1 MTEESDESPLRPAED
16 QRIRAL
22 LADLGSGPDGESM
35 PPEVAARLDATLARL
50 VAEREAA
57 DPEESGSTT
66 RDATVVPL
74 RRRWATR
81 GAAAAAAVI
90 VVAGGGIA
98 AANLGL
104 LGGATTADSSAG
116 GSSSASGA
124 ERSLGSGAEDQA
136 TPSPGQSSP
145 GQPSPGQASD
155 GADRLDNGDAVAKGA
170 VPALTAASFRGQV
183 TTLLGDG
190 DAADLSAPSARGRRE
205 VTLPLAPSASPS
217 ASAPDAGSDTGGD
230 PGGSPGTATAAAL
243 AGRQLRLTAPHRRG
257 PGHRDHLRQR
267 PGRPRRAPR
276 RTGTAPGGGL
286 VVRRLPAPGADPGGD
301 GGRRPVRLGA

>member
-1 MTEESDESPLRPAED
+1 MTEKSDESPLRPAED

-124 ERSLGSGAEDQA
+124 ERSLGSGAQDQA

-145 GQPSPGQASD
+145 GQPSPGQASE
-155 GADRLDNGDAVAKGA
+155 GSDRLDNGDAVAKGA

-217 ASAPDAGSDTGGD
+217 ASAPDAGSDPGSD
-230 PGGSPGTATAAAL
+230 PGGGAGSSPGTATAGPSQVGSCL
-243 AGRQLRLTAPHRRG
+243 SPPLTDGARVTAITFDGAP
-257 PGHRDHLRQR
+257 
-267 PGRPRRAPR
+267 AV
-276 RTGTAPGGGL
+276 L
-286 VVRRLPAPGADPGGD
+286 VVHPAVQGRRLVEAWSCGGSQRLAQTRVATAVGAP
-301 GGRRPVRLGA
+301 